1 MKEGQIM
8 NQYQDGKCI
17 RYEYKAKIDIDFDA
31 DKLLDGFDVNQDL
44 VSLFDKIF
52 TQALAQSID
61 ELKLIV
67 DNEEEPANVDIRVD
81 VWDSNTTELDFG

>member
-1 MKEGQIM
+1 MK
-8 NQYQDGKCI
+8 QYQDGKCI
-17 RYEYKAKIDIDFDA
+17 RYEYKAKIDVDFDG

-81 VWDSNTTELDFG
+81 VWDSNTSELDFG

>member
-1 MKEGQIM
+1 M

>member
-1 MKEGQIM
+1 M
-8 NQYQDGKCI
+8 
-17 RYEYKAKIDIDFDA
+17 DFDS

-52 TQALAQSID
+52 TQALGQSID

-67 DNEEEPANVDIRVD
+67 DNEEELANVDIKVNI
-81 VWDSNTTELDFG
+81 WDSNATELDY